1 MYVSHR
7 WNNFCLRKAGGSRLI
22 QSVEEQE
29 RNAEYWHFGNFLWTK
44 WQWESEVKHCVVTTH
59 TRLCLK
65 FKCDKWKWSFAK
77 RSSSGESHSLFFPP
91 CFTLCRAH
99 NVFCLPNVPICCP
112 VKKQHFFF
120 CQYRG
125 QVILRHD
132 SEHDCREVNFVG
144 SLYEFY
150 IWFSELALLNIY
162 FC

>member
-65 FKCDKWKWSFAK
+65 FKCGKWKWSFAK
-77 RSSSGESHSLFFPP
+77 KSSSGESHSLFFPHVLHFVELIMYFV
-91 CFTLCRAH
+91 CQMYLSVAQWRSSIFFLSIQRAGDTKTW
-99 NVFCLPNVPICCP
+99 FWAWL
-112 VKKQHFFF
+112 Q
-120 CQYRG
+120 
-125 QVILRHD
+125 
-132 SEHDCREVNFVG
+132 G
-144 SLYEFY
+144 S
-150 IWFSELALLNIY
+150 
-162 FC
+162 